1 MGAASCRD
9 HRGWKPLP
17 QGRHFVVD
25 KMAERAI
32 TGFFA
37 VPTSLGHAMKRS
49 ERADRILSILNKL
62 YPQVKPQ
69 LFYRNPFE
77 LLVATILSAQCTD
90 NQVNRVTPGL
100 FNRLRRPQDFTKTPV
115 AEIEELVR
123 PTGFYR
129 NKARNIKA
137 CCAALVEHHG
147 GQVPRTIEELVAL
160 PGVGRKTAN
169 VVLGAAFNTPG
180 VVVDTHVARISNR
193 LALTRQKDPKKIELD
208 LMQVIP
214 KKQWSDFSLRLIFFG
229 RETCTARKPKCP
241 VCPLNPLCPYLH
253 KTLANSV

>member
-1 MGAASCRD
+1 
-9 HRGWKPLP
+9 
-17 QGRHFVVD
+17 
-25 KMAERAI
+25 MAPKKTVERA
-32 TGFFA
+32 A
-37 VPTSLGHAMKRS
+37 A
-49 ERADRILSILNKL
+49 ILKVLNAL

-69 LFYRNPFE
+69 LLYRSPFE

-100 FNRLRRPQDFTKTPV
+100 FKRMRRPRDFVKTPV

-137 CCAALVEHHG
+137 CCEALVGRHG
-147 GQVPRTIEELVAL
+147 GHVPRTLEELVEL

-169 VVLGAAFNTPG
+169 VVLGAAFGTPG
-180 VVVDTHVARISNR
+180 VVVDTHVKRISGR
-193 LALTRQKDPKKIELD
+193 LGLTKHKDPKKIEFD
-208 LMQVIP
+208 LMRIIP
-214 KKQWSDFSLRLIFFG
+214 GKEWSDFSLRLIFFG

-241 VCPLNPLCPYLH
+241 VCPVNPLCPYPH
-253 KTLANSV
+253 KTPKIAS

>member
-1 MGAASCRD
+1 
-9 HRGWKPLP
+9 
-17 QGRHFVVD
+17 
-25 KMAERAI
+25 
-32 TGFFA
+32 
-37 VPTSLGHAMKRS
+37 MKRS
-49 ERADRILSILNKL
+49 ERAPRILSVLNSL

-100 FNRLRRPQDFTKTPV
+100 FKRLSRPQDFVKTPV

-137 CCAALVEHHG
+137 CCEALLEGHR
-147 GQVPRTIEELVAL
+147 GQVPRTLEELVKL

-169 VVLGAAFNTPG
+169 VVLGAAFETPG
-180 VVVDTHVARISNR
+180 VVVDTHVGR
-193 LALTRQKDPKKIELD
+193 LSGRLGLTKNKDPKKIELD
-208 LMQVIP
+208 LMRIIP
-214 KKQWSDFSLRLIFFG
+214 RNEWSDFSLRLIFFG
-229 RETCTARKPKCP
+229 RETCSARKPKCP
-241 VCPLNPLCPYLH
+241 ICPLDHLCPYPH
-253 KTLANSV
+253 KTPRILS

>member
-1 MGAASCRD
+1 MAS
-9 HRGWKPLP
+9 KKT
-17 QGRHFVVD
+17 V
-25 KMAERAI
+25 ERA
-32 TGFFA
+32 A
-37 VPTSLGHAMKRS
+37 A
-49 ERADRILSILNKL
+49 ILKVLNAL

-69 LFYRNPFE
+69 LLYRSPFE

-100 FNRLRRPQDFTKTPV
+100 FKRMRRPRDFVKTPV

-137 CCAALVEHHG
+137 CCEALVGRHG
-147 GQVPRTIEELVAL
+147 GHVPRTLEELVEL

-169 VVLGAAFNTPG
+169 VVLGAAFGTPG
-180 VVVDTHVARISNR
+180 VVVDTHVKRISGR
-193 LALTRQKDPKKIELD
+193 LGLTKHKDPKKIEFD
-208 LMQVIP
+208 LMRIIP
-214 KKQWSDFSLRLIFFG
+214 GKEWSDFSLRLIFFG

-241 VCPLNPLCPYLH
+241 VCPVNPLCPYPH
-253 KTLANSV
+253 KTPKIAS